1 MEVHLLQYIL
11 QKMQFLFTTEQPTMS
26 SINPVY
32 LGAKQ
37 GAAGVQ
43 ISQDSATFCIIQV
56 TDLIDITRFFCVC
69 HTGGREF
76 EPRRPRQKTIRGAV
90 YAAPLSCFHPANGR
104 RAEGSFSQ

>member
-43 ISQDSATFCIIQV
+43 ISQDSATFCTMQV
-56 TDLIDITRFFCVC
+56 PELLDITWVFLRLSRRRSRVRASSSPPNNNKDLGFMLRSFF
-69 HTGGREF
+69 
-76 EPRRPRQKTIRGAV
+76 I
-90 YAAPLSCFHPANGR
+90 L
-104 RAEGSFSQ
+104 